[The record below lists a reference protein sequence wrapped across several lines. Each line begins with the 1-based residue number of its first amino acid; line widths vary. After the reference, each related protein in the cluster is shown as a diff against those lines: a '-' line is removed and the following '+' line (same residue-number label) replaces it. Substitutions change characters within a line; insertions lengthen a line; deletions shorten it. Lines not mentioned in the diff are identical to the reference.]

1 MSLTQEE
8 MKVLE
13 LLSEDARVTPE
24 RAAVMLGMR
33 EEDVRAAVDKL
44 EQERVIVGY
53 PALVNWDKTPIEK
66 VKAVIEVKVTPQRDM
81 GFDAIAAR
89 IYRFDEVT
97 AVYLMSGAYDLML
110 EVQAE
115 SLRTLANFVSQ
126 KLATID
132 SVLSTATHFVL
143 KKYKVDGVI
152 LEEEHAD
159 HRLAVTP

>member
-8 MKVLE
+8 LKVLE
-13 LLSEDARVTPE
+13 LLYEDARVTPE

-132 SVLSTATHFVL
+132 SVLSAATHFVL

>member
-8 MKVLE
+8 MKVLQ
-13 LLSEDARVTPE
+13 LVWEDSRIRPAD
-24 RAAVMLGMR
+24 AAVMLGMT
-33 EEDVRAAVDKL
+33 EEAVRAAIEKL
-44 EQERVIVGY
+44 ESEKVIVGY
-53 PALVNWDKTPIEK
+53 PALINWDKTPVEK

-89 IYRFDEVT
+89 IYRFDEVK

-110 EVQAE
+110 EVQADN
-115 SLRTLANFVSQ
+115 LRTLATFVSQ

-132 SVLSTATHFVL
+132 NVQSTATHFVL

-152 LEEEHAD
+152 LEEDHAD
-159 HRLAVTP
+159 GSLAVSP